1 MFSNP
6 TVNLLHLSLP
16 NLQAD
21 VLIDSN
27 GSARLAD
34 FTFVTI
40 ALDQSTTTPTFREG
54 GAIRW
59 MGPELFDPGMFGLN
73 DRRPTKESDL
83 HGLGMVI
90 YEVLSGQIPFAT
102 DRDSAV
108 IRKVLEGERPGRP
121 QGEEGKPFTDD
132 IWGTL
137 KLCWKHRPRDRINA
151 GAVLLRLERQPP
163 MLRPAFTLNVSG
175 DAETGGDTELGA
187 TVSDSGTFPHSAPGS
202 PLISHYDRTANCT
215 RRQ

>member
-1 MFSNP
+1 
-6 TVNLLHLSLP
+6 
-16 NLQAD
+16 
-21 VLIDSN
+21 
-27 GSARLAD
+27 
-34 FTFVTI
+34 
-40 ALDQSTTTPTFREG
+40 
-54 GAIRW
+54 

-121 QGEEGKPFTDD
+121 QGEEGKLFTDD
-132 IWGTL
+132 IWSTL

-151 GAVLLRLERQPP
+151 GTVLLRLEKHPP
-163 MLRPAFTLNVSG
+163 ISRPALTLNVDG
-175 DAETGGDTELGA
+175 DAETGDDNKLGD
-187 TVSDSGTFPHSAPGS
+187 TVSDSGTFPHSIPGS
-202 PLISHYDRTANCT
+202 SLISHYDRTVNCT
-215 RRQ
+215 R